1 MEFLTNTHLFGI
13 LLSVASFYGIAYFRD
28 KLKANW
34 LNPLM
39 ASIGLIIGILLLLN
53 IPFDHYMKG
62 GSVIHA
68 FLGPVTVV
76 LALPLYR
83 NWKLLNAHKY
93 SILGGISSGVFA
105 AIISVILLGRLF
117 NLNEILER
125 SILAHSVTTPIGI
138 GISDSLGAN
147 EGITVLS
154 IMITGIFGVII
165 APTLYRLLR
174 IVHPVAKGIGLGTT
188 AHAIGTTKAI
198 EMGEQEGAM
207 SSLAIGVAALTTV
220 LVVIIFQFFQ
230 WY

>member
-1 MEFLTNTHLFGI
+1 MESLTNTHLFGI

-28 KLKANW
+28 RLKANW

-39 ASIGLIIGILLLLN
+39 LSIVVIICILLLFN
-53 IPFDHYMKG
+53 IPYKHFMKG

-83 NWKLLNAHKY
+83 NRKLLVQHKY
-93 SILGGISSGVFA
+93 AIMGGIISGVFSA
-105 AIISVILLGRLF
+105 LISVILLCRLF
-117 NLNEILER
+117 NMNDLLER
-125 SILAHSVTTPIGI
+125 SLMPHSVTTPIGI
-138 GISDSLGAN
+138 GISNSLGAD

-154 IMITGIFGVII
+154 IMITGIFGAII
-165 APTLYRLLR
+165 APFLYRFLK
-174 IVHPVAKGIGLGTT
+174 IVHPVACGIGLGTS
-188 AHAIGTTKAI
+188 AHALGTTKAL
-198 EMGEQEGAM
+198 EMGEKEGAM

-220 LVVIIFQFFQ
+220 VTVIALQAFH